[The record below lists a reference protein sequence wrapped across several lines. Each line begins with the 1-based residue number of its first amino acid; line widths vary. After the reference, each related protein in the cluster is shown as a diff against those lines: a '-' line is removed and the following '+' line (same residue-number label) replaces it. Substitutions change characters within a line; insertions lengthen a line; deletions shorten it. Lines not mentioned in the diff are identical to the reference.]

1 MSQNLRRSARITDP
15 SYRRRT
21 TWSLP
26 HILTV
31 CFFFFSGPT
40 VRAHTDLQGAGSRRE
55 NTSHLKEYHTNV
67 AVSPAEENASDIENV
82 GTFSGKFL
90 TQSLQSSLFT

>member
-15 SYRRRT
+15 SYQRRT

-31 CFFFFSGPT
+31 CFFFSGPT
-40 VRAHTDLQGAGSRRE
+40 VHAYTDLQDAGSRRE
-55 NTSHLKEYHTNV
+55 NTSHLEEYHTNV
-67 AVSPAEENASDIENV
+67 AVSPAEENTFDIENV
-82 GTFSGKFL
+82 GTFSGMFL